1 MISLR
6 WRPRQWVC
14 ATSNQLLREIAP
26 CLHASERA
34 RMNWPDVIQVGS
46 RMLGGLIGLVLTLCL
61 CLGADQAAAEEAIGT
76 VSRIQGDASGTRGTA
91 TQPLGANASVY
102 PNEVVSTGDGTRL
115 EITFKDKTRLSLGEK
130 VKLTLDT
137 YIYNRAAHLG
147 TIKFEVAGAFRF
159 VSGRLS
165 KLAKSDV
172 SVTTPVA
179 NIGIRGTDFWGGP
192 IDDQA
197 LGVFLITGA
206 VSVSNAAGTQILNR
220 TGQGTNVAAPGA
232 APGPVTFWPADKVNR
247 ALAAVT
253 FR

>member
-1 MISLR
+1 MNPPDGIRVSSL
-6 WRPRQWVC
+6 
-14 ATSNQLLREIAP
+14 
-26 CLHASERA
+26 
-34 RMNWPDVIQVGS
+34 
-46 RMLGGLIGLVLTLCL
+46 MLWGLTVVAATLCC
-61 CLGADQAAAEEAIGT
+61 CLGAGQVAAQEAIGA

-91 TQPLGANASVY
+91 TQPLGANAPVY
-102 PNEVVSTGDGTRL
+102 PNEVVSTGDGARL
-115 EITFKDKTRLSLGEK
+115 EITFKDSTRLTLSEK

-137 YIYNRAAHLG
+137 YIYNRTAG
-147 TIKFEVAGAFRF
+147 RGVIKFEVAGAFRF

-165 KLAKSDV
+165 RLAKSDV

-179 NIGIRGTDFWGGP
+179 NIGVRGTDFWAGP
-192 IDDQA
+192 IDNQA

-206 VSVSNAAGTQILNR
+206 VIVSNAAGTRTLNQS
-220 TGQGTNVAAPGA
+220 GQGTNIAAPGA

>member
-1 MISLR
+1 MCERRAGLNGALAKCYETSL
-6 WRPRQWVC
+6 
-14 ATSNQLLREIAP
+14 
-26 CLHASERA
+26 ASERA
-34 RMNWPDVIQVGS
+34 HVNWPDGIQASS
-46 RMLGGLIGLVLTLCL
+46 RMLRRLIVVALMLCS
-61 CLGADQAAAEEAIGT
+61 CLGAGQAAAQEAIGT

-102 PNEVVSTGDGTRL
+102 PSEVVSTGDGTRL
-115 EITFKDKTRLSLGEK
+115 EITFKDNTRLTLSEK

-137 YIYNRAAHLG
+137 YIYNRAAGLG

-165 KLAKSDV
+165 KLARSDV
-172 SVTTPVA
+172 SVITPVA
-179 NIGIRGTDFWGGP
+179 NIGIRGTNFWAGP
-192 IDDQA
+192 IDNQA
-197 LGVFLITGA
+197 LGVLLITGA

-220 TGQGTNVAAPGA
+220 PGQGTNIAAPGA

>member
-1 MISLR
+1 MLR
-6 WRPRQWVC
+6 K
-14 ATSNQLLREIAP
+14 
-26 CLHASERA
+26 
-34 RMNWPDVIQVGS
+34 VIVVAVI
-46 RMLGGLIGLVLTLCL
+46 LGFCFGT
-61 CLGADQAAAEEAIGT
+61 DQAAEQEAIGT

-91 TQPLGANASVY
+91 TQPLVANASVY

-115 EITFKDKTRLSLGEK
+115 EITFKDNTRLTLSEN

-137 YIYNRAAHLG
+137 YIYNRTARLG

-165 KLAKSDV
+165 KLAKSNL
-172 SVTTPVA
+172 SVITPVA

-192 IDDQA
+192 IDNQA
-197 LGVFLITGA
+197 LGVFLITGT

-220 TGQGTNVAAPGA
+220 SGLGTNIAAPGA